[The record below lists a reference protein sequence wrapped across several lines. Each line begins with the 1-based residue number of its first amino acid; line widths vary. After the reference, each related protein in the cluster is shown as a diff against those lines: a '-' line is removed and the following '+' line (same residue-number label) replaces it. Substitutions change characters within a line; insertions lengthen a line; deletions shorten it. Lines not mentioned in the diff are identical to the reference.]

1 MSFSEDFIA
10 AYESAAR
17 SRVEA
22 ADWKHRAETAEA
34 RVAELEAQN
43 ARLREALEEIA
54 RYDRGSPHGDGV
66 CPFGCDTP
74 YIAKQALADTKGTP

>member
-22 ADWKHRAETAEA
+22 ADWKQRAETAEA

-43 ARLREALEEIA
+43 ARLRTALL
-54 RYDRGSPHGDGV
+54 RLNRLYLSCFDYDELAPK
-66 CPFGCDTP
+66 PEWLKT
-74 YIAKQALADTKGTP
+74 ALAGTEEAK